1 MFIIGVDDTLSAI
14 NPANG
19 EAYWVTPLRKFK
31 REKKKKGRI
40 SYAGP
45 MIASGRILIVSSL
58 GELLAFSPQTGQQTD
73 SVKLGS
79 TTYLEPI
86 AVQDKLLILTDEAKL
101 IAIQ

>member
-1 MFIIGVDDTLSAI
+1 
-14 NPANG
+14 
-19 EAYWVTPLRKFK
+19 
-31 REKKKKGRI
+31 
-40 SYAGP
+40 
-45 MIASGRILIVSSL
+45 MIIVSSL

-79 TTYLEPI
+79 TAYLEPI